1 MSKGHAC
8 LAYYAALCEIGY
20 ITKSELK
27 TFEKDGSNL
36 LGHPVANSKLGIDF
50 SNGSLGM
57 GLSLGIGLAISSKK
71 KKLNFNVYVILGDG
85 ECNEG
90 SVWEAA
96 MSGAHFNLD
105 NLFAIIDRNNFQ
117 QTGTSDEIMSLK
129 NLKEK
134 WSSFGWNVLEI
145 DGHNISEIVNALSI
159 KLENKPTAVIAN
171 TIKGKGFSFSENDNN
186 WHHAV
191 AVFDHTAKQGLL
203 YIDGKLDAQSGIGG
217 IKFNDP
223 QGKLC
228 IASACPGDFL
238 PGQIDDVAVFNVAL
252 KEGDIKSIMDK
263 GLKKVLDAAA
273 VSPMGKLTTIWAATK
288 AQ

>member
-1 MSKGHAC
+1 VSKEIEKKTILKIKDFSYRLRKNILEMSNEAGANSSHFGGALSIVEIVSTLFCHKMNINDDKSWPKRDRFILSKGHAC

-20 ITKSELK
+20 ISKSELK

-36 LGHPVANSKLGIDF
+36 LGHPVANNELGIDF

-71 KKLNFNVYVILGDG
+71 KKLDFNVYVILGDG

-96 MSGAHFNLD
+96 MSGAHFQLD
-105 NLFAIIDRNNFQ
+105 NLFAIVDRNNFQ

-129 NLKEK
+129 NIKEK
-134 WSSFGWNVLEI
+134 WASFGWNVLEI
-145 DGHNISEIVNALSI
+145 DGHDISEIINALSSKI
-159 KLENKPTAVIAN
+159 NNKPTALIAN

-191 AVFDHTAKQGLL
+191 MTKSNYEKALEEISDK
-203 YIDGKLDAQSGIGG
+203 KN
-217 IKFNDP
+217 KND
-223 QGKLC
+223 
-228 IASACPGDFL
+228 
-238 PGQIDDVAVFNVAL
+238 
-252 KEGDIKSIMDK
+252 
-263 GLKKVLDAAA
+263 
-273 VSPMGKLTTIWAATK
+273 
-288 AQ
+288 